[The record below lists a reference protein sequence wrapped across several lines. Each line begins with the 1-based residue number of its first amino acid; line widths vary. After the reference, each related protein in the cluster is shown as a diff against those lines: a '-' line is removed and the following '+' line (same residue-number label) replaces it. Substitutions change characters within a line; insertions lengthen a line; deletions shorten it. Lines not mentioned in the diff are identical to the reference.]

1 MIIDFHVHIGKKEHW
16 HPWVNE
22 LFEKANP
29 KLYENFD
36 EIMSPEGV
44 EKLLKDQG
52 VDYAVILAENS
63 PITTGVVPNTFVEEF
78 CRDIKMFL
86 PFASIDPRTET
97 HPADN
102 LRRLVDERGFA
113 GLKLYPS
120 YQQYHPNDELV
131 YPIYEEAQK
140 LKIPVMVHT
149 GTSIFKGARL
159 KYANPQDLDD
169 VAVDFPKLKIIMAH
183 SGRGLWYKEAFFL
196 ARIHEN
202 VYMDVSGLP
211 PKKLLNYFPDLENV
225 SDKVI
230 FGSDWPGI
238 SSIRG
243 NMEDINKL
251 KLKSETKEKILGG
264 TAASLLGL
272 K

>member
-29 KLYENFD
+29 ELYKDFD
-36 EIMSPEGV
+36 SLMNPEGL
-44 EKLLKDQG
+44 EKYMEIQG
-52 VDYAVILAENS
+52 VDHSVILAEHS
-63 PITTGVVPNTFVEEF
+63 PITTGVVSNAFVQGF
-78 CRDIKMFL
+78 CRGRKKFI
-86 PFASIDPRTET
+86 PFASVDPRTD
-97 HPADN
+97 AQAAAS
-102 LRRLVDERGFA
+102 LRRLVEEDGFR

-120 YQQYHPNDELV
+120 YQQYSSNDELV
-131 YPIYEEAQK
+131 YPLYEEAQK

-159 KYANPQDLDD
+159 KYGNPLDLDD

-196 ARIHEN
+196 ARMHDN
-202 VYMDVSGLP
+202 VYMDISGLP
-211 PKKLLNYFPDLENV
+211 PKKLLKYFPGLEQVGN
-225 SDKVI
+225 KVV
-230 FGSDWPGI
+230 FGSDWPGV
-238 SSIRG
+238 SSIED
-243 NMEDINKL
+243 NMDELRKL
-251 KLKSETKEKILGG
+251 KLGEETKEGILGG
-264 TAASLLGL
+264 NAAALLGL

>member
-29 KLYENFD
+29 ELYENFD
-36 EIMSPEGV
+36 EVMNPEGL
-44 EKLLKDQG
+44 EDYMNKQG
-52 VDYAVILAENS
+52 VDYAVILAEHS
-63 PITTGVVPNTFVEEF
+63 PITTGVVSNAFVESF
-78 CRDIKMFL
+78 CKGNKKFI
-86 PFASIDPRTET
+86 PFASVDPRTD
-97 HPADN
+97 AQSAAS
-102 LRRLVDERGFA
+102 LKRLVEEQGFA

-120 YQQYHPNDELV
+120 YQQFRSNDEIA
-131 YPIYEEAQK
+131 YPLYKEAQK
-140 LKIPVMVHT
+140 LGIPVMVHT
-149 GTSIFKGARL
+149 GTSVFKGARL

-196 ARIHEN
+196 ARLHAN
-202 VYMDVSGLP
+202 VYMDIAGLP
-211 PKKLLNYFPDLENV
+211 SKKLLEYFPDLEKV
-225 SDKVI
+225 ADKVV

-238 SSIRG
+238 SSIKG
-243 NMEDINKL
+243 NMEDVKKL
-251 KLKSETKEKILGG
+251 KLKSETKERILGG
-264 TAASLLGL
+264 NAAALLGL